1 MLTPKQKLD
10 FQRTAKIITESQYH
24 KLLKEIESST
34 ETFTQAVEN
43 GTFDPENPYKD
54 GKLEV
59 YAEKSGGD
67 EAYTSEAFYNG
78 IELTEDEKI
87 LLDQLCPSLA
97 YEAFYSKDL

>member
-10 FQRTAKIITESQYH
+10 FQRTAKIITESQYF
-24 KLLKEIESST
+24 KALKEIESST

-59 YAEKSGGD
+59 YAKKSGGD
-67 EAYTSEAFYNG
+67 EAYTAEGSYNG
-78 IELTEDEKI
+78 IELTEDERI
-87 LLDQLCPSLA
+87 LLDELCPNLA